1 MSKTIRRHQQKHKLK
16 KFRLNK
22 SRKYGGYLHNSNT
35 IISSSS
41 SKKNKNTKRKSIYN
55 NSKTLNNYK
64 YINTDNNKD
73 NNILPSLIKKYKQ
86 K

>member
-41 SKKNKNTKRKSIYN
+41 SKKKQ
-55 NSKTLNNYK
+55 
-64 YINTDNNKD
+64 
-73 NNILPSLIKKYKQ
+73 KYKEKINIQ
-86 K
+86 